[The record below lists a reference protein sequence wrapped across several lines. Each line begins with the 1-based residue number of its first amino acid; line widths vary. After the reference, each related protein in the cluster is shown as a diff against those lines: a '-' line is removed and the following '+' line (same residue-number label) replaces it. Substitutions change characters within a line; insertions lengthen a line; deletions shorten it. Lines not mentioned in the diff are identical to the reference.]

1 VLRRNNSKEMGFVQR
16 MQQLSGQK
24 QAAMSQAKDTQNN
37 DELFSLPLSPS
48 FPYRETSEPEIGDET
63 NFN

>member
-1 VLRRNNSKEMGFVQR
+1 
-16 MQQLSGQK
+16 
-24 QAAMSQAKDTQNN
+24 MSQAKDTQNN